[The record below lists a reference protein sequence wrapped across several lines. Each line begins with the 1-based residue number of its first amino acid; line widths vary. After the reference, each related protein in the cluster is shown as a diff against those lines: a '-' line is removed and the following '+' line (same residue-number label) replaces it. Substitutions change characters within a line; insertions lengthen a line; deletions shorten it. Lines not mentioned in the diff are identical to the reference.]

1 MKVTVTFGDT
11 AVVVPCKAGWTVRD
25 LVEQATRRY
34 RRILEQ
40 HGERAVKTHHLEYAE
55 GGILDMD
62 DMLSDLVDDRDK
74 LVAVFSEVQHR
85 RTDSP
90 RENKSSYS
98 SAAPSPEPLRY
109 YPHMQFQEPTRG
121 EIEVNEAILKANT
134 PLLVRSSSDS
144 ALAPPHEKTATPPP
158 DHHSNASP
166 EPEINH
172 VLKGALDRLTT
183 DNPPAKMSPVNFG
196 TLTRTV
202 EFLGDRG
209 PLGIHVVPYCSSL
222 SGRTLGLHIKGIE
235 ENSRSKRENIFQED
249 ECIVQINDT
258 PLQDKTFTQSQEV
271 FRQAMTSSAVC
282 LEVLPVANKL
292 RYEKS
297 LIGHLF
303 TGDGK
308 ESSAKAKSPM
318 VVRAKADSQP
328 EPRPDPKLNT
338 KLEVRRPDTRA
349 KTPEPAAVNTP
360 SVEIQSGHGSLER
373 VSPAPPARGASSS
386 PTRSQSPLAS
396 RSPALPG
403 LANLTSKKG
412 GKRIKIDLKKGAEG
426 LGFTVVTRDSS
437 AHAPGPILV
446 KNILPRGAAVNDG
459 RLQPGDRILEVN
471 GVDMT
476 GRSQEELVGML
487 RSTKQGENVCVV
499 VARQED
505 IFLPRELKGEDSNS
519 VVLEDGREQLM
530 YEIPL
535 NETGSAGLG
544 VSLKGNK
551 SRETGE
557 DLGIFIKSIIHGGAA
572 HKDGRLSINDQMIA
586 VNGESLLGRSN
597 HAAMETLRR
606 SMSSEGNARGTIQL
620 VVLRAPRQTQ
630 QMASANPAA
639 STATNV
645 SNSHQSNP
653 QASSSN
659 QEPRG
664 HDAYQKPSGASRP
677 PNTESSANAASHIPM
692 TANNYTHGN
701 SRNALYPAA
710 ITNGSYGHYG
720 NEDEELEEGFPPPP
734 SPGAVEEMNRNLPP
748 IPPHNSEFQMSPH
761 MAAAFYSQLADDEDN
776 VPRNRASKSMDMVAD
791 ESNVGSLVGQR
802 NEPSAGGALGPT
814 LGLWKSSSLE
824 SLQTAVS
831 EAKQSHSQA
840 QVPFHRPRPHMVRG
854 RGCNQSF
861 RIAIDKSYDGPSEDD
876 DDLSEQSSG
885 HETPA
890 SSSSRQGLDAD
901 DGKKKKKPKDRKKD
915 KKIKGKKKTDDSV
928 EDLDKKTKKKGFG
941 LLRFGK
947 KKEDKSKE
955 AAKASKSKLEAL
967 SEEEVDRIP
976 DNRDGY
982 DPRYTE
988 IHSGHVT
995 PDPASL
1001 PDVEDDDSDPNYARI
1016 NNFRQPPSPQSFIS
1030 RTPSP
1035 AATTAGH
1042 HLPQASSEELDGLYA
1057 KVNKPRHPA
1066 AVQSQHHTQADSD
1079 PRYQGL
1085 RKEHQQPRAAPVYE
1099 ELDAAR
1105 RRVLENDPH
1114 RMAPRGGESRPVHR
1128 YEEADRQYHTHPRR
1142 DPYDYPTHS
1151 RPMPR
1156 ESAPYPIHYQ
1166 DPLISSHPGRVPL
1179 PQSGTHSQQASSNP
1193 RYYPSSPHMGQQ
1205 HRTMVR
1211 QDVPPSPT
1219 AGHRGRHYYEA
1230 AGGRAGRYTS
1240 LERQPVGGERYTSPE
1255 RYAYRDERQP
1265 DPRRKNPVIGAV

>member
-1 MKVTVTFGDT
+1 MKVTVTFADT
-11 AVVVPCKAGWTVRD
+11 AVVVPCKAGWTVWD

-74 LVAVFSEVQHR
+74 VRRWRDTCSTRDAIHLVYLGSHSFVLSLLSSNPEHVAMLTILSVSPSLTLLFLVA
-85 RTDSP
+85 D
-90 RENKSSYS
+90 
-98 SAAPSPEPLRY
+98 
-109 YPHMQFQEPTRG
+109 
-121 EIEVNEAILKANT
+121 T

-166 EPEINH
+166 EP
-172 VLKGALDRLTT
+172 VSTVSQSVFVVVD
-183 DNPPAKMSPVNFG
+183 S

-222 SGRTLGLHIKGIE
+222 SGRTLGLHIRGIE

-271 FRQAMTSSAVC
+271 FRQAMTSSAIC

-308 ESSAKAKSPM
+308 DSSSAKAKSPM
-318 VVRAKADSQP
+318 VV
-328 EPRPDPKLNT
+328 L
-338 KLEVRRPDTRA
+338 RRPDTRA

-360 SVEIQSGHGSLER
+360 SAEIQSGHGSLER

-630 QMASANPAA
+630 Q
-639 STATNV
+639 V
-645 SNSHQSNP
+645 S
-653 QASSSN
+653 
-659 QEPRG
+659 
-664 HDAYQKPSGASRP
+664 
-677 PNTESSANAASHIPM
+677 
-692 TANNYTHGN
+692 
-701 SRNALYPAA
+701 LYPAA
-710 ITNGSYGHYG
+710 TTNGSYGHYG

-734 SPGAVEEMNRNLPP
+734 SP
-748 IPPHNSEFQMSPH
+748 
-761 MAAAFYSQLADDEDN
+761 
-776 VPRNRASKSMDMVAD
+776 
-791 ESNVGSLVGQR
+791 
-802 NEPSAGGALGPT
+802 EPSAGGALGPT

-955 AAKASKSKLEAL
+955 AAKASKNKLEAL
-967 SEEEVDRIP
+967 SEEEVDR
-976 DNRDGY
+976 DGYESLFMLSCLLPLLSNSY

-995 PDPASL
+995 PDSL

-1066 AVQSQHHTQADSD
+1066 AVQSHD

-1085 RKEHQQPRAAPVYE
+1085 RKEYQPPRAAPVYE

-1114 RMAPRGGESRPVHR
+1114 RVSVCA
-1128 YEEADRQYHTHPRR
+1128 

-1166 DPLISSHPGRVPL
+1166 DPLISSHPGRV
-1179 PQSGTHSQQASSNP
+1179 QSGTHSQQASSNP
-1193 RYYPSSPHMGQQ
+1193 RYYPSSPHMGLQ

-1211 QDVPPSPT
+1211 QDVPPSPP

-1230 AGGRAGRYTS
+1230 AGGR
-1240 LERQPVGGERYTSPE
+1240 RYTSPE

-1265 DPRRKNPVIGAV
+1265 NPRRKNPVIGAV